1 MHKNITFKTSLNLK
15 IADLTD
21 RLNGCLL
28 SRGFSLE
35 NKLTILFCER
45 KITFVKQTS
54 RCAYAFKIIILP
66 NVCNVLRYLI
76 AASNPFLFSYRENI
90 RFSVS
95 ILPFLPVAYVYFSFS
110 SMLIFS
116 FRLLAS
122 RCCMENAITR
132 IIYSSVNS
140 S

>member
-45 KITFVKQTS
+45 KITFVKQT

-76 AASNPFLFSYRENI
+76 AA
-90 RFSVS
+90 
-95 ILPFLPVAYVYFSFS
+95 
-110 SMLIFS
+110 
-116 FRLLAS
+116 
-122 RCCMENAITR
+122 
-132 IIYSSVNS
+132 
-140 S
+140 